1 MSRAVMPS
9 AKHADGRRSA
19 PWRPR
24 GAHPHR
30 PRQRSHRPPR
40 PDLQARHGLAA
51 LGRGPGS
58 PDRQAPTR
66 IRPCLPGPSPP
77 GAASRSPPPRSL
89 ASCSPAHAT
98 CSPTPASPASPASP
112 AQPTAHRHPY
122 PPGKERHAPALA
134 KHMRPVACRAARDP
148 RRGRGGRDL
157 PGIRRWSAGSRT
169 GTCARWAGL
178 MASRSWPSWLGG
190 GEEFEESRP
199 ACRRSAAC
207 SATTVSSSVTRAA
220 SSAFRAAS
228 SSYEGCSG
236 CGTPEPNHDH
246 KPGTSTNTPQISRDR
261 DWLPPNTCTTISC
274 DCCCGA
280 LLYLTRY

>member
-1 MSRAVMPS
+1 MAAAWGSPPPS
-9 AKHADGRRSA
+9 AAAIAPSA
-19 PWRPR
+19 TAGSPGKARPGCAGPWARQPRPPS
-24 GAHPHR
+24 AHPH
-30 PRQRSHRPPR
+30 SS
-40 PDLQARHGLAA
+40 L
-51 LGRGPGS
+51 
-58 PDRQAPTR
+58 PTR
-66 IRPCLPGPSPP
+66 AI
-77 GAASRSPPPRSL
+77 
-89 ASCSPAHAT
+89 AT
-98 CSPTPASPASPASP
+98 RRGKQIATTAIARKLLTRACHLLTDGTPASPASP